1 VTPEILAL
9 LSVVSVG
16 ASALVLLA
24 GYRAIRRGDR
34 VAHARRM
41 ALAGVLAALFLVF
54 YLARAYLYGAQPYQG
69 PASLRPLY
77 LGVLAFH
84 SFLAALNLPLALV
97 TFGFALGGRLD
108 RHRRIAP
115 WTLRVWLLV
124 ALTGWLVYGFLK
136 L

>member
-1 VTPEILAL
+1 VSSETLAL
-9 LSVVSVG
+9 LSVASVG

-34 VAHARRM
+34 AAHARHM

-54 YLARAYLYGAQPYQG
+54 YLAKTALYGAKPYQG
-69 PASLRPLY
+69 PEALRPLY
-77 LGVLAFH
+77 LGVLALH
-84 SFLAALNLPLALV
+84 SLLAAANLPLALF
-97 TFGFALGGRLD
+97 TFGLALSGRTG

-124 ALTGWLVYGFLK
+124 AMTGWIVYWFLK

>member
-1 VTPEILAL
+1 MTSETLAL
-9 LSVVSVG
+9 LSVASVG

-34 VAHARRM
+34 AAHARRM
-41 ALAGVLAALFLVF
+41 ALAGLLAALFLLL
-54 YLARAYLYGAQPYQG
+54 YLAKTYFYGPQPYQG
-69 PASLRPLY
+69 PAALRPLY

-84 SFLAALNLPLALV
+84 SLLAAANLPLALF
-97 TFGFALGGRLD
+97 TFGLALSGRSGL
-108 RHRRIAP
+108 HRRIAP